1 MGRYYMKDKI
11 LEQIG
16 KELKLATHL
25 DLVTMVVAVLV
36 TLIFFGIAGGSAG
49 GTAESMSG
57 GLAGGILGGATPK
70 IAFQVTPTIIMFVAL
85 IAIVIINCYAVRTL
99 MKNKAQRAKL
109 NQGIVK
115 LFKDETVDQYND
127 GSIYKTYE
135 TRYSLFAVII
145 MSVAAVSVIVPL
157 VVFINQ
163 MTKL

>member
-1 MGRYYMKDKI
+1 MKDKI

-49 GTAESMSG
+49 STAESMSG
-57 GLAGGILGGATPK
+57 GLVGGILGGATPK
-70 IAFQVTPTIIMFVAL
+70 IAFQITPTIIMFVAL
-85 IAIVIINCYAVRTL
+85 IAIVIINCYAVRVL
-99 MKNKAQRAKL
+99 MKNKVQRAKL
-109 NQGIVK
+109 NEGLVK

-127 GSIYKTYE
+127 GSIYKSYE
-135 TRYSLFAVII
+135 TRYSLFAVIM

>member
-1 MGRYYMKDKI
+1 MKDKI
-11 LEQIG
+11 LEQIS

-25 DLVTMVVAVLV
+25 DLVIMVVAILV

-49 GTAESMSG
+49 STAESMSG
-57 GLAGGILGGATPK
+57 GFVGGIMGGATPK
-70 IAFQVTPTIIMFVAL
+70 IAFQITPTIIMFVTL
-85 IAIVIINCYAVRTL
+85 IAIVIINCYAVRAL
-99 MKNKAQRAKL
+99 MKNKVQRAKL
-109 NQGIVK
+109 NEGLVK
-115 LFKDETVDQYND
+115 LFKDEAVEQYND

-135 TRYSLFAVII
+135 TRYSLFAVIM